1 MEIFTHT
8 RCAAFA
14 PRTHGLENMPGCSA
28 TERSIEEI
36 DGRRAEITEIS
47 GNILFFFFEK
57 DFADPGNV
65 SHDIKKNWG
74 YLFSK

>member
-1 MEIFTHT
+1 MEIFT
-8 RCAAFA
+8 
-14 PRTHGLENMPGCSA
+14 A

-47 GNILFFFFEK
+47 GNILVCFFFEK
-57 DFADPGNV
+57 KLRRFRANV